1 VDLEQTVRNL
11 VFGAESAA
19 SLCLNCAGFGS
30 L

>member
-1 VDLEQTVRNL
+1 LEQTVRTF

-19 SLCLNCAGFGS
+19 FLCLNCAGFGS